1 MVGNPPIAHDSAC
14 STERLFPQ
22 AHFDGISESDQP
34 HLRASVSWKAP
45 LWRTKPC
52 SVRGR
57 AVNQVDD
64 PFSVAKLT
72 ALRSETGKFS

>member
-1 MVGNPPIAHDSAC
+1 MQSTTHFLDYC

-22 AHFDGISESDQP
+22 AHFDGISEGDQP
-34 HLRASVSWKAP
+34 WKAP
-45 LWRTKPC
+45 LWRAKLC

-72 ALRSETGKFS
+72 ALRSETGKFSPYFRG